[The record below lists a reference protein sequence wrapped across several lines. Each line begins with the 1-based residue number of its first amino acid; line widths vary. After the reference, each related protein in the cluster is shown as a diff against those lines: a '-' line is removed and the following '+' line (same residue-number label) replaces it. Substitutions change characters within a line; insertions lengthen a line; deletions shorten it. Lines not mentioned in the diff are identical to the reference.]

1 MIDTCVV
8 KRMISEK
15 YKIYNNKSKQCITE
29 DIEMEFWKNG
39 ITVICWKFEYMYFS
53 FDYDSENEMFEI
65 IDSFIET
72 LLNRPIKIKEYYYND
87 KLYKRTLNQQDK
99 KGVWKTIG
107 SSKKFLIIFK
117 KKNIRISEKIFN
129 KFKNI

>member
-1 MIDTCVV
+1 MKIKPILITLVIVCAIFAIVGL
-8 KRMISEK
+8 IS
-15 YKIYNNKSKQCITE
+15 NVNSPAFQ
-29 DIEMEFWKNG
+29 
-39 ITVICWKFEYMYFS
+39 
-53 FDYDSENEMFEI
+53 SENEMFEI

-72 LLNRPIKIKEYYYND
+72 LLDRPIKIKEYYYND

-129 KFKNI
+129 KF